1 MNVRKMKAS
10 VSSANVRLKRKFG
23 FTILE
28 LLVVV
33 SIMAV
38 IATLATGAA
47 LKSMVQSRNKRVD
60 TTVRVLEMAL
70 ANYRA
75 QENRWP
81 DAFASAQG
89 QDETLWFHA
98 QDNKKVFL
106 DLYKGGKTGNMVY
119 LDNSSLLAIVD
130 GKRMTLQEALFG
142 NKDKKIA
149 KQDPS
154 KISLGYA
161 LPANPNVFCCFCVEY
176 KPITD
181 SVKVHRQDVR
191 QAPYVRNA
199 PWENPPGNRMDGDH
213 TCPDGYWQKFN

>member
-1 MNVRKMKAS
+1 MI
-10 VSSANVRLKRKFG
+10 VRLKRTLG

-70 ANYRA
+70 ANFRA

-81 DAFASAQG
+81 DAFSSSQG
-89 QDETLWFHA
+89 HMDGGESHWFHA
-98 QDNKKVFL
+98 KDNRLVFL
-106 DLYKGGKTGNMVY
+106 DLYEGGKSGNMVY
-119 LDNSSLLAIVD
+119 LDNSSLLASVD
-130 GKRMTLQEALFG
+130 GARMTLQDALFG
-142 NKDKKIA
+142 NKEKKIS
-149 KQDPS
+149 KQDPAR
-154 KISLGYA
+154 ISLGYA
-161 LPANPNVFCCFCVEY
+161 LPSNPDVFCCFCVEY
-176 KPITD
+176 KAITD

-191 QAPYVRNA
+191 EAPYHS
-199 PWENPPGNRMDGDH
+199 GNRVDGDH
-213 TCPDGYWQKFN
+213 TCPDDYWRKRN